1 MKADDVI
8 LEERSDDRI
17 PLSFPR
23 RRESIQMDPRSGS
36 GMTNLRS
43 RMTNS
48 VIPNINSVILN
59 GVKDLGVIVSLFF
72 LFVSPVS
79 ASTTTSRITIPLSTN
94 STLVISN
101 TDSTVDKKIIISD
114 HLSSTRVI
122 LNEDGTESSSLSY
135 YPYGEQFNNL
145 TPLRPRLRE
154 GAAIYQFNNRLY
166 TGQRK
171 VPGDNLYNYNARFY
185 NPTLGV
191 FTQPDTVEGPNRFAY
206 VGGNPIMANDPSGH
220 CIPCIIG
227 IGALV
232 GAMVSSP
239 MSSTE
244 ADTPGEIARVQE
256 WEASGGPEFNYLMGR
271 MIPGVGQGMGL
282 AELARGEDILGRDVS
297 RGRKIMNV
305 ADIALMS
312 ATSANSLLGARN
324 TAIQSARV
332 AQYEGGA
339 ELLAARSV
347 EEAQEVLSGQSP
359 LSYSKIPFRESLR
372 TGSLG
377 TYNSYNQ
384 EISLASTD
392 VLNSLK
398 HEGVHALQDINGHPG
413 SEFATIW
420 GPKTIVGE
428 AKDVLLGRTDS
439 SWLKSMAREDYK
451 SLWNDYDSELMAYAS
466 ANKGSISAQIG
477 GAMGSTSS
485 RLLFNQ
491 GNAVKASG
499 MGVSIGITAVQ
510 PLGYFA
516 QLQAQVMA
524 SINGGYERIKFK

>member
-1 MKADDVI
+1 M
-8 LEERSDDRI
+8 E
-17 PLSFPR
+17 
-23 RRESIQMDPRSGS
+23 
-36 GMTNLRS
+36 
-43 RMTNS
+43 S
-48 VIPNINSVILN
+48 VITTPSVPLLHQGGDYRGGRKN
-59 GVKDLGVIVSLFF
+59 LGVIILLLF
-72 LFVSPVS
+72 LLS
-79 ASTTTSRITIPLSTN
+79 AKPTFASSTTSRITLPLSTN
-94 STLVISN
+94 STLVVSTTEN
-101 TDSTVDKKIIISD
+101 TVDKKIIISD

-122 LNEDGTESSSLSY
+122 LNEDDKKSSSLSY
-135 YPYGEQFNNL
+135 YPYGEALTNNL

-154 GAAIYQFNNRLY
+154 GAAIYQFNNRYY

-171 VPGDNLYNYNARFY
+171 LPGDTLYNYNARFY
-185 NPTLGV
+185 NPMLGI

-206 VGGNPIMANDPSGH
+206 VGGNPIMATDPSGH

-305 ADIALMS
+305 ADIALMG

-359 LSYSKIPFRESLR
+359 LS
-372 TGSLG
+372 
-377 TYNSYNQ
+377 
-384 EISLASTD
+384 
-392 VLNSLK
+392 
-398 HEGVHALQDINGHPG
+398 
-413 SEFATIW
+413 
-420 GPKTIVGE
+420 
-428 AKDVLLGRTDS
+428 
-439 SWLKSMAREDYK
+439 
-451 SLWNDYDSELMAYAS
+451 
-466 ANKGSISAQIG
+466 
-477 GAMGSTSS
+477 
-485 RLLFNQ
+485 
-491 GNAVKASG
+491 
-499 MGVSIGITAVQ
+499 
-510 PLGYFA
+510 
-516 QLQAQVMA
+516 
-524 SINGGYERIKFK
+524 